1 MRKQK
6 TTIKPRTKQSLKY
19 TGNKNPYAALA
30 VNHNNKPLIVSTR
43 KPK

>member
-6 TTIKPRTKQSLKY
+6 STTKPRIKQGLKY

-43 KPK
+43 KLK

>member
-6 TTIKPRTKQSLKY
+6 STTKPRIKQGLKY

-30 VNHNNKPLIVSTR
+30 VNHNGKPVLVSTR
-43 KPK
+43 RPK